1 MKKANW
7 LELSQFFSNKKIRA
21 SFSMKR
27 SINSE
32 IFNVLDFAKLSGF
45 KHDLIAIPNQTHS
58 INVKNTTIGGE
69 ILNTD
74 GVFSSNHMI
83 VCSIKVA
90 DCLPIFF
97 AHKTELFFGIV
108 HSGWRGLVNGIIS
121 ESIKLIKSSKI
132 ALNEIDVFIGPSI
145 QACCFEVGGDII
157 DRFNPKFIKQNMNSK
172 YFVNLQGIAKN
183 KLEIEGIL
191 KKHIKVSEDCTYCQF
206 ERYFSFRREG
216 DKSARM
222 FGLIGVKQK

>member
-1 MKKANW
+1 MKKINW
-7 LELSQFFSNKKIRA
+7 LELSQFFSNEKIRA
-21 SFSMKR
+21 SFSMKQ

-32 IFNVLDFAKLSGF
+32 IFKVLDFAKLSGF

-157 DRFNPKFIKQNMNSK
+157 DRFNTKFIKQNMNSR

-183 KLEIEGIL
+183 KLEGEGIP
-191 KKHIKVSEDCTYCQF
+191 KKHIRVSEDCTYCQF

-216 DKSARM
+216 DKSGRM

>member
-7 LELSQFFSNKKIRA
+7 LELSQHFSNKKIRA
-21 SFSMKR
+21 SFSMKQ
-27 SINSE
+27 STNNE
-32 IFNVLDFAKLSGF
+32 IFKVLDFAKVSGF
-45 KHDLIAIPNQTHS
+45 KHDLIAAPNQIHS
-58 INVKNTTIGGE
+58 INVINTTIGGE
-69 ILNTD
+69 IFNTD
-74 GVFSSNHMI
+74 GVFSSNNRI

-108 HSGWRGLVNGIIS
+108 HAGWRGLVNGIIL
-121 ESIKLIKSSKI
+121 ESIKLIKSRKI

-157 DRFNPKFIKQNMNSK
+157 DRFNQKFIKQNMNSK

-183 KLEIEGIL
+183 KLENGGIL
-191 KKHIKVSEDCTYCQF
+191 KKHIKVSEECTFCQF
-206 ERYFSFRREG
+206 EKYFSFRREG
-216 DKSARM
+216 DKSGRM
-222 FGLIGVKQK
+222 FGLIGVK

>member
-1 MKKANW
+1 MKKINW
-7 LELSQFFSNKKIRA
+7 LELSQFFSNEKIRA
-21 SFSMKR
+21 SFSMKQ

-32 IFNVLDFAKLSGF
+32 IFKVLDFAKLSGF

-69 ILNTD
+69 ILNSD
-74 GVFSSNHMI
+74 GVFSSNHMV

-157 DRFNPKFIKQNMNSK
+157 DRFNTKFIKQNMNSR

-183 KLEIEGIL
+183 KLEGEGIP
-191 KKHIKVSEDCTYCQF
+191 KKHIRVSEDCTYCQF

-216 DKSARM
+216 DKSGRM
-222 FGLIGVKQK
+222 FGLIGVK

>member
-7 LELSQFFSNKKIRA
+7 LELSQNFSNEKIRA
-21 SFSMKR
+21 SFSMKQ
-27 SINSE
+27 STNSG
-32 IFNVLDFAKLSGF
+32 IFKVLDFAKVSRF

-58 INVKNTTIGGE
+58 INVINTNIGGE
-69 ILNTD
+69 IFNTD
-74 GVFSSNHMI
+74 GVFSSNSMI

-97 AHKTELFFGIV
+97 AHKTKLFFGIV
-108 HSGWRGLVNGIIS
+108 HAGWRGLVNGIIL
-121 ESIKLIKSSKI
+121 ESIKLIKSRKI
-132 ALNEIDVFIGPSI
+132 ALKNIDVFIGPSI

-157 DRFNPKFIKQNMNSK
+157 DRFNPKFIKQNMKSK

-183 KLEIEGIL
+183 KLENEGIL
-191 KKHIKVSEDCTYCQF
+191 KKHIKVSEDCTFCQF

-216 DKSARM
+216 DKSGRM
-222 FGLIGVKQK
+222 FGLIGVR